1 VKSIQPPSSKQAGS
15 QEPQPVPHPNPDC
28 ARCGELAQE
37 RAEAAKARD
46 LSRVTDCNV
55 LIRTHDT
62 GHNGNPLNH
71 RSPD

>member
-1 VKSIQPPSSKQAGS
+1 MTSVQIPSEPFGS
-15 QEPQPVPHPNPDC
+15 QKPQPVPNPNPDC

-55 LIRTHDT
+55 RIATHAT
-62 GHNGNPLNH
+62 GHNGTPSNH